1 MRIVVT
7 GGAGFIG
14 SCVVR
19 NAIAKGYTVLNID
32 SLTYAACLD
41 NISSVSGL
49 KNYFFENIDIC
60 NYDKLN
66 DSINS
71 FQPDAII
78 HLAAESHVD
87 RSIGSASKVL
97 ETNIIGTFNL
107 LDIFTKNWISK
118 RKPKSYRFIH
128 ISTDEVFGEA
138 LNNKLFTED
147 TKYDPKNPYS
157 ASKASSDHLVRAW
170 INTHDIP
177 AIITNCSNNYGPYQF
192 PEKLIPLTI
201 NAVRN
206 LKTIPIYGD
215 GLQIR
220 DWIYV
225 DDHVTGILKVL
236 TDGTIGQSY
245 NIGSNNELTNIDLVK
260 MICRRLD
267 EKLNNKNSYTSLI
280 KFVKDRPGH
289 DKRYAIDSTKIR
301 NELNWSPK
309 HDIELGLT
317 KTIDWYLSNQV
328 WLDKL
333 SEKAIVKNRFSS

>member
-19 NAIAKGYTVLNID
+19 KAVAEGHTVLNID
-32 SLTYAACLD
+32 SLTYAACLE
-41 NISSVSGL
+41 NISSVSSL
-49 KNYFFENIDIC
+49 KNYCFEKIDIC
-60 NYDKLN
+60 NYDKLYN
-66 DSINS
+66 SINS

-107 LDIFTKNWISK
+107 LDIFTKYWLNK
-118 RKPKSYRFIH
+118 NKPKNYRFIH

-138 LNNKLFTED
+138 LDNKLFTEK

-170 INTHDIP
+170 VNTHDIP

-201 NAVRN
+201 NAIRN
-206 LKTIPIYGD
+206 LKPIPIYGD

-236 TDGTIGQSY
+236 VDGNIGQSY
-245 NIGSNNELTNIDLVK
+245 NIGSNNEVTNIDLVE
-260 MICRRLD
+260 MICNQLD
-267 EKLNNKNSYTSLI
+267 EKLNNENSSTSLI

-289 DKRYAIDSTKIR
+289 DKRYAIDSTKMR
-301 NELNWSPK
+301 SELHWTPE
-309 HDIELGLT
+309 HDIESGLI
-317 KTIDWYLSNQV
+317 KTIDWYLSNQD

-333 SEKAIVKNRFSS
+333 SEEAIVKNRFSS